1 MVAVFPQMK
10 RASREVP
17 GFPARLLARAAGW
30 LVAALLLSQ
39 CATNYTLVSNQPD
52 EAERRETFGY
62 RKWLRAGTEP
72 ETVVIGV
79 HGFCGAA
86 IDYENLGKRL
96 LKEQPETA
104 VYAYEVR
111 GQGRDPLKERR
122 GDIDDPRLWFSDLH
136 RFTGMVRERH
146 PGARIVWFGES
157 MGGLIISHAYRQAV
171 EKGEEPPCDAL
182 VLSSPVVKIRDDFPA
197 WKKELVRQVSH
208 IVPTARVPLEALA
221 GGEEVQMTHDTVH
234 SEQAETNSW
243 HIEKHTLRL
252 LVSLGDLIDG
262 MPDCA
267 RSFGV
272 PTLVLHGGK
281 DFFTSAGD
289 VKAFYG
295 CIPKKAGRERKFYPD
310 SYHLLMYDAQK
321 DRVIGDV
328 EQWLEEFPG
337 EAK

>member
-1 MVAVFPQMK
+1 MNRVPPRFPIPAAK
-10 RASREVP
+10 LA
-17 GFPARLLARAAGW
+17 ARLAG
-30 LVAALLLSQ
+30 LVVSAVLLSQ
-39 CATNYTLVSNQPD
+39 CSTDYTLVSERPE
-52 EAERRETFGY
+52 EALRQETFGY
-62 RKWLRAGTEP
+62 RKWLRPGEQP

-96 LKEQPETA
+96 LKEQPDIA

-122 GDIDDPRLWFSDLH
+122 GDIDDPDFWFRDLKH
-136 RFTGMVRERH
+136 FTAMVRAKH
-146 PGARIVWFGES
+146 PRARVVWFGES
-157 MGGLIISHAYRQAV
+157 MGALIVSHAYQQAV
-171 EKGEEPPCDAL
+171 AAGEKSPCDAV

-208 IVPTARVPLEALA
+208 IAPTARVPLEALA
-221 GGEEVQMTHDTVH
+221 GGQEVQMTHDTVH

-243 HIEKHTLRL
+243 HIDKHTLRL
-252 LVSLGDLIDG
+252 LVALGDLIDG

-267 RSFGV
+267 RSFEV

-289 VKAFYG
+289 VESFYG
-295 CIPKKAGRERKFYPD
+295 CIPKEAGRERKFYPD
-310 SYHLLMYDAQK
+310 SYHLLMYDALK
-321 DRVIGDV
+321 EKVIGDV
-328 EQWLEEFPG
+328 EEWLEELP
-337 EAK
+337 ERRR

>member
-1 MVAVFPQMK
+1 MALFPAMK
-10 RASREVP
+10 RIPREVP
-17 GFPARLLARAAGW
+17 ANPARLLARAGG
-30 LVAALLLSQ
+30 LVAAALLLSQ
-39 CATNYTLVSNQPD
+39 CATNYTLVSDRPD
-52 EAERRETFGY
+52 EAVRRETFGY
-62 RKWLRAGTEP
+62 RKWLRPGTEP
-72 ETVVIGV
+72 QTVVIGV

-96 LKEQPETA
+96 VKEQPETA
-104 VYAYEVR
+104 LYAYEVR

-122 GDIDDPRLWFSDLH
+122 GDIDDPQLWFRDLN
-136 RFTGMVRERH
+136 RFTETVRERH

-157 MGGLIISHAYRQAV
+157 MGGLIVSHTYRQAV
-171 EKGEEPPCDAL
+171 AAGEEPPCDAL

-197 WKKELVRQVSH
+197 WKKELVRQISH
-208 IVPTARVPLEALA
+208 LAPTARVPLEALA
-221 GGEEVQMTHDTVH
+221 GGQEVQMTHDTVH

-252 LVSLGDLIDG
+252 LVSLGDLIED

-267 RSFGV
+267 RSFEV

-281 DFFTSAGD
+281 DFFTSATD
-289 VKAFYG
+289 VEAFYG
-295 CIPKKAGRERKFYPD
+295 CIPKEAGRERKFYPD

-328 EQWLEEFPG
+328 EEWLDELPDRG
-337 EAK
+337 K